1 VIRPIQLIIFFLLL
15 AVMLIYFKRLRSKLI
30 DRLIILII
38 GSLGLLMAL
47 VPEWSNLVANA
58 VGVGRGVDLVIYLSI
73 IGLVFLWLSL
83 YTKIRDVETLQTQ
96 LVRNLAIHQ
105 AHFPDQ
111 QDGTIPPEPPEMAND
126 ISQNPRAST

>member
-15 AVMLIYFKRLRSKLI
+15 AVMFVYFKRLRSKLL
-30 DRLIILII
+30 DRLIVLII

-47 VPEWSNLVANA
+47 VPEWSNLIANA

-73 IGLVFLWLSL
+73 IGLVFLWISL
-83 YTKIRDVETLQTQ
+83 YTKIRDLETLQTQ
-96 LVRNLAIHQ
+96 LVRNLAINQ

-111 QDGTIPPEPPEMAND
+111 RNGTIPPEHPEMAND
-126 ISQNPRAST
+126 ASQNPRAST